1 MAKLIAILTLFAA
14 TGIVFYK
21 TIVTREWRNQAPG
34 ETKSWRWWVV
44 YFNRQDSRL
53 FLPKRSGLG
62 WTINF
67 AQPLA
72 IVLLLLLLVALI
84 AGRMALSPR

>member
-1 MAKLIAILTLFAA
+1 MYTAYTAIVVVCVLAVTA
-14 TGIVFYK
+14 IVFYK
-21 TIVTREWRNQAPG
+21 TIVTREWRDRAPG
-34 ETKSWRWWVV
+34 ERDSWRFGVF
-44 YFNRQDSRL
+44 YYNKRDARL

-72 IVLLLLLLVALI
+72 VVIFVFLLIGLVAL
-84 AGRMALSPR
+84 AAM